1 MKVLEE
7 PEKIAFFVAKGA
19 VSIVKK
25 MINYLMKSR
34 GETNWSDLLTDS
46 LLVGLQYRN
55 NCLMIWQVL
64 QRIKNELGYRR
75 QEL

>member
-19 VSIVKK
+19 VSSVKK

-46 LLVGLQYRN
+46 LLVGLQSRN

-64 QRIKNELGYRR
+64 QRIKNEL
-75 QEL
+75 E